1 MESLK
6 ANYYFVLGILSFFNS
21 SSYLILY
28 RLILTWHVFTTL
40 TILMSNNYIFPES
53 LRIYPVHLILKS
65 PLLNNLNRVK
75 YTFRINIGK
84 KDIFKGYDIYR
95 ISSDSF
101 QVVTSFIAQLKQ
113 LVSSNLQIP
122 NCQTISNH
130 LSYQGAIDHET
141 YKEEQ
146 LNL

>member
-6 ANYYFVLGILSFFNS
+6 ANYYFVIGILSFFNS
-21 SSYLILY
+21 TSYLILY
-28 RLILTWHVFTTL
+28 RLILTRHVLTSL
-40 TILMSNNYIFPES
+40 TILMINNYILPES
-53 LRIYPVHLILKS
+53 LRLYPVHLILKS
-65 PLLNNLNRVK
+65 SRLNNLKRVK

-84 KDIFKGYDIYR
+84 NYIFKGYDIYR
-95 ISSDSF
+95 ISSDF

-130 LSYQGAIDHET
+130 VSYQGATDHET